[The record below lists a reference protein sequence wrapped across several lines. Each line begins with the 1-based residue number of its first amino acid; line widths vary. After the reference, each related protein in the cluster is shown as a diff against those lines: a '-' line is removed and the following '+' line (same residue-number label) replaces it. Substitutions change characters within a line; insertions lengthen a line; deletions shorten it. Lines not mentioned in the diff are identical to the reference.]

1 MTVKYDY
8 NKKINILN
16 KWVKKRVLKKWN
28 EFYSSD
34 LRGKQ
39 YCARCYVNLAI
50 HSFLYYLTFM
60 RDEYYARYEWS
71 TEALTRSFRYT
82 PLGWQKNLCCGP
94 ALSKCDS
101 ICKTG
106 ITNEPSAE

>member
-60 RDEYYARYEWS
+60 RDEYYARYE
-71 TEALTRSFRYT
+71 
-82 PLGWQKNLCCGP
+82 
-94 ALSKCDS
+94 
-101 ICKTG
+101 
-106 ITNEPSAE
+106 